1 MKGFVLSIL
10 ASAIAFVLLLQ
21 VLPTSMVAFEGDTI
35 QLAMLAA
42 LVGVVNAVIKPVV
55 KLLSFPISML
65 TLGLFGFV
73 VNAALMLGVAWVAQ
87 NFANLDFTVGG
98 FPVDG
103 ITADTLLAAVVLSV
117 ALSITSSV
125 IGLVVRD

>member
-1 MKGFVLSIL
+1 MKGFILRIL
-10 ASAIAFVLLLQ
+10 ASAIAFVILLQ
-21 VLPTSMVAFEGDTI
+21 VLPTSMVQFEGDTL
-35 QLAMLAA
+35 QLALLAA

-87 NFANLDFTVGG
+87 NFAKLDFTIGG
-98 FPVDG
+98 FPAEG

>member
-21 VLPTSMVAFEGDTI
+21 VLPTSMVAFEGDNV

-87 NFANLDFTVGG
+87 NFASLDFTVGG